1 MMRTDEATEFF
12 GVRINVFTSVI
23 VFLGAL
29 AYFLIKKGP
38 REYVVP
44 IDAPETAPEPEA
56 GSDVSQVDVSAGD
69 EDATERATPP
79 KAYQVVSEERFREYE
94 RTGILPPVAAAEV
107 PAAGQDETPAASS
120 ASSADER

>member
-1 MMRTDEATEFF
+1 
-12 GVRINVFTSVI
+12 VFTSVA

-44 IDAPETAPEPEA
+44 IDAPDTAPETTPEPES

-69 EDATERATPP
+69 ADATERAKPP
-79 KAYQVVSEERFREYE
+79 TAYQVVSEERFREYE
-94 RTGILPPVAAAEV
+94 RTGILPPVAVADD

-120 ASSADER
+120 ASSTDER